1 MWFKNLFLYRF
12 TQPFTLSDESLDDRL
27 SGKTFQ
33 PVDKLSLSSTG
44 WTEPLGHE
52 GEQLVHTTNGYM
64 MICLRKEE
72 KILPPAAV
80 KEILDSRALEIEQK
94 ENRKIR
100 GKERSALRDEV
111 LLDMMPRAFTKNS
124 RIFSYIDAKGGW
136 MVVDAA
142 SVGKADEFVATLRE
156 SLEHLHVTPL
166 AMANDPSAIMTSW
179 LSGGGV
185 AAGFEIEDECELR
198 DPAEDGGIVRVR
210 KHDLGS
216 EEIHT
221 HLNAGK
227 MVTRLALTYDERIS
241 FVLDATMALKR
252 LKFLDLVMDE
262 AGDIDSESAAARF
275 DGDFSIM
282 TLELSR
288 FFPQLLDA
296 LGGEAEEQQLDAA

>member
-12 TQPFTLSDESLDDRL
+12 TQSFTLSADTLDEKL
-27 SGKTFQ
+27 SGKAFQ

-52 GEQLVHTTNGYM
+52 GEQFVHTTNGYM
-64 MICLRKEE
+64 MVCLRKEE
-72 KILPPAAV
+72 KILPPAAIR
-80 KEILDSRALEIEQK
+80 EILDARALEIEQK
-94 ENRKIR
+94 ENRTIR
-100 GKERSALRDEV
+100 GKERANLRDEV

-124 RIFSYIDAKGGW
+124 RIFAYIDTKGGW

-142 SVGKADEFVATLRE
+142 SVGKADEFVAILRE
-156 SLEHLHVTPL
+156 TLENLHVTPL
-166 AMANDPSAIMTSW
+166 AMANDPSVIMTSW
-179 LSGGGV
+179 LNDGGI
-185 AAGFEIEDECELR
+185 AADFEIEDECELR

-210 KHDLGS
+210 KQDLGS
-216 EEIHT
+216 AEIRT
-221 HLNAGK
+221 HLDAGK

-241 FVLDATMALKR
+241 FVLDSSMALKR

-288 FFPQLLDA
+288 FFPQLLEA

>member
-12 TQPFTLSDESLDDRL
+12 TQPFTLSDDSLDEKL
-27 SGKTFQ
+27 SSKAFQ

-44 WTEPLGHE
+44 WTEPLGHD
-52 GEQLVHTTNGYM
+52 GEQFVHTTNGYM
-64 MICLRKEE
+64 MVCLRKEE
-72 KILPPAAV
+72 KILPSAAV
-80 KEILDSRALEIEQK
+80 KEILDSRALEIEQR
-94 ENRKIR
+94 ENRTIR
-100 GKERSALRDEV
+100 GKERANLRDEV

-124 RIFSYIDAKGGW
+124 RIFAYIDAKGGW

-156 SLEHLHVTPL
+156 TLEHLHVAPL
-166 AMANDPSAIMTSW
+166 AMASDPSVIMTSW
-179 LSGGGV
+179 LSEGGV
-185 AAGFEIEDECELR
+185 AADFEVEDECELR

-216 EEIHT
+216 EEIRT
-221 HLNAGK
+221 HLDAGK

-241 FVLDATMALKR
+241 FVLDSTMALKR

-282 TLELSR
+282 ALELSR

-296 LGGEAEEQQLDAA
+296 LGGEAVEQQLDAA